1 MVKIKILFGLLSIL
15 LMINCAT
22 TGVNTARFE
31 WEKAHKT
38 AVLNFT
44 SEGFIGVDQTGRF
57 AADEIS
63 RGLFQKQG
71 IPVVDRS
78 VVIAKCAE
86 LQLTPIINQ
95 ETLVKLAKALDVDLL
110 ILGSLI
116 RLDKAEIGE
125 DDNQKAQI
133 QMTVRILSGR
143 TGEVV
148 GLVTCQK
155 SKKGL
160 VNDLIADLSKQV
172 VHQIKL

>member
-1 MVKIKILFGLLSIL
+1 MVKIKILFGLLL
-15 LMINCAT
+15 VVLMINCT
-22 TGVNTARFE
+22 TMGVSTARFE
-31 WEKAHKT
+31 WEKVHKT

-44 SEGFIGVDQTGRF
+44 SEGFIGADQVGRF

-71 IPVVDRS
+71 IPVVDRA

-86 LQLTPIINQ
+86 FQLTPVVNQ
-95 ETLVKLAKALDVDLL
+95 ETLVKLAKSLDVDLL

-125 DDNQKAQI
+125 DETEKAQI
-133 QMTVRILSGR
+133 QITVRILSGR

-160 VNDLIADLSKQV
+160 VNDLIADLAN
-172 VHQIKL
+172 QIVEKIRL